1 MLPRVCLCL
10 ALLAASPVW
19 SQATPDDEAR
29 MTIPPPVSSQAYP
42 TLVGSEE
49 RSNYL
54 AAGLILNAAYDDNL
68 IPGETTTPV
77 GDTSYSFWPTVVL
90 NLKTPRQQRTFT
102 YSPGFTLY
110 QHTSAL
116 NAADQ
121 SASLNFQYR
130 LTQHMTISLNDSF
143 QKISNVFNQPYPL
156 SGGAISGSSQSS
168 PTGVILPYA
177 NQLSNTA
184 NIGLSYQFSLN
195 GMIGF
200 SGLATQM
207 RYPNP
212 AEAAGLYN
220 SNSLGGSAFYSHRL
234 STSQYVGLT
243 YQYLGS
249 QSNPT
254 SGQANPPN
262 AQADVKTNTVSP
274 FYTIYLNPTLS
285 LSVSGGPQH
294 VDASQSLSPSFR
306 SWKPSAMASIGW
318 QRSTTNV
325 VASYS
330 RSVTGSMGLPGAFD
344 SSSASASARWQI
356 TRTFIVG
363 SQVSYA
369 TFTNIAPLFSPY
381 FPGGHTVSGTASL
394 QHSISDRF
402 KAEMGYIRLHQSYS
416 GIATISNA
424 PDSNSEYISIT
435 YQFTRALG
443 R

>member
-68 IPGETTTPV
+68 IPGGTTTPV
-77 GDTSYSFWPTVVL
+77 GDTSYSFWPTIVL

-168 PTGVILPYA
+168 PTGVIAPYA

-184 NIGLSYQFSLN
+184 NLGLSYQFSLN

-200 SGLATQM
+200 SGLDTQM
-207 RYPNP
+207 RYPSP

-249 QSNPT
+249 QSDPT
-254 SGQANPPN
+254 SGQAKPAN
-262 AQADVKTNTVSP
+262 AQTDVKTNTVSP

-330 RSVTGSMGLPGAFD
+330 RSVSGSMGLPGAFE

-356 TRTFIVG
+356 TRTFIIG

-369 TFTNIAPLFSPY
+369 IFKNITPLFSPY

-402 KAEMGYIRLHQSYS
+402 KAELGYIRLHQSYS

>member
-68 IPGETTTPV
+68 IPGGTTTPV

-168 PTGVILPYA
+168 PTGVIVPYA

-207 RYPNP
+207 RYPNS

-254 SGQANPPN
+254 SGQANPAN

-369 TFTNIAPLFSPY
+369 TFTNITPLFSPY